1 MKKIRGFSS
10 KAGPYIARHPGLTA
24 QDIVRSLLRSG
35 EVQSAAENP
44 EGSLVATLHKH
55 HKEIGVERRRDGGVY
70 RYYPNDDGAGLRAN
84 ASLAQAGSDSQN
96 DDVVVTVRLRRAVA
110 DIADVLVASGKC
122 QTRSHAVT
130 WLIERGISST
140 RL

>member
-1 MKKIRGFSS
+1 MKKIRGFSG
-10 KAGPYIARHPGLTA
+10 KAGPYIEGHPGMTA

-35 EVQSAAENP
+35 AVQSAAANP

-55 HKEIGVERRRDGGVY
+55 HREIGVERRRDGGVY
-70 RYYPNDDGAGLRAN
+70 RYYPKGNGAGLHAT
-84 ASLAQAGSDSQN
+84 ASLAQAGSDSKN
-96 DDVVVTVRLRRAVA
+96 DDAVVTVRLRRAVA

-122 QTRSHAVT
+122 QTRSEAVT
-130 WLIERGISST
+130 WLIEKGISST

>member
-10 KAGPYIARHPGLTA
+10 KAGPYIERHPGMTA

-55 HKEIGVERRRDGGVY
+55 HKAIGVERRKDGGVY
-70 RYYPNDDGAGLRAN
+70 RYYPQGNGAGPHGTAPLP
-84 ASLAQAGSDSQN
+84 QAGSDSRN
-96 DDVVVTVRLRRAVA
+96 EDVVVTVRLRRSVA

-122 QTRSHAVT
+122 QTRSEAVT
-130 WLIERGISST
+130 WLVEKGISST